1 MIQLLEFARQL
12 KNHVSLVFFVLRLKK
27 EVFGEDVAG
36 LIQILKVIYKRKKIE
51 MKVISINILES

>member
-12 KNHVSLVFFVLRLKK
+12 KNHVRIVSRLKK